1 MDLNLGCPLPGAHEG
16 GFGAYMLLPERRG
29 LLLSIVAAMSQ
40 AVALPNPRKMLPK
53 TLTFFA
59 MFFDTDIQPKWN
71 QK

>member
-40 AVALPNPRKMLPK
+40 AVAIPVCCKIRLLGTVEETVADPRNGGCNPM
-53 TLTFFA
+53 
-59 MFFDTDIQPKWN
+59 
-71 QK
+71 